1 MENLKNDRSYE
12 CTLAKLATAT
22 NSHTQYHIC
31 IYTHHICIHT
41 RRLQHLL
48 IRNPIKHRNPTKQT
62 IRQLRQSRRRIA
74 LSSPSSIQLGP
85 LRPQNLL
92 THPPSVSFDYST
104 PTPTQTRER
113 ERERERETYTKRQ
126 KSTQS
131 QHNAYNQLRVQIAVL
146 RRLVRLSVLVL
157 PTRRDSQR
165 RCRSGLCKRHGL
177 ECHNSFSVLPMSLNS
192 YRFIGTSDDLCGEL
206 G

>member
-113 ERERERETYTKRQ
+113 ERERERERH
-126 KSTQS
+126 TQNDKKAPNPNTMLITS
-131 QHNAYNQLRVQIAVL
+131 CVYRSRFCDGSYGFLCLSFPPDATVSAAVAADC
-146 RRLVRLSVLVL
+146 VRDMVSSVTTAFLFFQCPSIL
-157 PTRRDSQR
+157 IDS
-165 RCRSGLCKRHGL
+165 
-177 ECHNSFSVLPMSLNS
+177 
-192 YRFIGTSDDLCGEL
+192 
-206 G
+206 